1 MCMRWFYAHLSCTR
15 DAVVPVHI
23 SYVLADVAM
32 HHVCSAGRPST
43 LGQQSAPNLGSYA
56 VVPVHISH
64 KV

>member
-1 MCMRWFYAHLSCTR
+1 
-15 DAVVPVHI
+15 VVPVHI